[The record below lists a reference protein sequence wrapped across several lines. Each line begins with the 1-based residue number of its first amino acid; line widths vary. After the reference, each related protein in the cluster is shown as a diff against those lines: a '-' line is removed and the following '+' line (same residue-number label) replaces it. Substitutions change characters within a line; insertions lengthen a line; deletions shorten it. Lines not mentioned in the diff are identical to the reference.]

1 MQNIA
6 IELKEKIGMGSN
18 GYNERDGTTIEAMIG
33 TTTIEMRRETQL
45 LLWGDYTI
53 IEATELLL
61 RDETIL
67 LFNLTTITIIQTPIT
82 IIKF

>member
-1 MQNIA
+1 METN
-6 IELKEKIGMGSN
+6 KCN
-18 GYNERDGTTIEAMIG
+18 GRDGTTIEAMIG

-53 IEATELLL
+53 NEATELLL
-61 RDETIL
+61 RDGTIL
-67 LFNLTTITIIQTPIT
+67 LFNLTTITIIHTPIT

>member
-1 MQNIA
+1 
-6 IELKEKIGMGSN
+6 
-18 GYNERDGTTIEAMIG
+18 MIG

-53 IEATELLL
+53 NEATEQLL
-61 RDETIL
+61 RDGTIL